1 MEGTPSSWPL
11 WLRAAAPGNVSL
23 YVTIY
28 YEMEDTTSV
37 MKYRTLRMQFNLE
50 VCLVLNADGCIIC
63 IYFPSSLNVSAE
75 SGVLICMRS

>member
-50 VCLVLNADGCIIC
+50 VCLGRWLL
-63 IYFPSSLNVSAE
+63 FVSIFQ
-75 SGVLICMRS
+75 VH